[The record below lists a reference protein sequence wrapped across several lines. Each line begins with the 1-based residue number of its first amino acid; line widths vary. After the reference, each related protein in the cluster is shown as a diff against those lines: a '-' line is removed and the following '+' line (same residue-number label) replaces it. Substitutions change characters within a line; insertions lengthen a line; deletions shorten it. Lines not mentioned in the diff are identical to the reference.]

1 MRITKPP
8 IRVHVWGGLGS
19 QLFAIALA
27 AKLKRKYQ
35 NRELLILLH
44 TGGVTERQPEIT
56 ELFPDFDYSF
66 VADFDPTEVQDSG
79 FLGRVQSSPKVRLI
93 KSIKFIL
100 IQLGFVASC
109 NNDEELEKIKSWVLD
124 IRGHYSY
131 HSIDPNFLE
140 SLFASL
146 SKLHNNME
154 LLDEN
159 SCAIHYRLGD
169 LLNLSE
175 KNPIDFEDLAK
186 EYKRIEEKSDY
197 DKLIVYSDTP
207 QIAFERFSEIVDKKL
222 ETPYLETSEVL
233 YRACNARF
241 FIGTSSKVSF
251 WIASLRS
258 VLFNLHSSLPRK
270 NLPQYIRMLGVN
282 QDLVESYEVSN

>member
-1 MRITKPP
+1 MRIIKPP
-8 IRVHVWGGLGS
+8 IRIHVWGGLGS

-56 ELFPDFDYSF
+56 ELFPDFNYSF
-66 VADFDPTEVQDSG
+66 IADFNPTEIQDSD
-79 FLGRVQSSPKVRLI
+79 FLGRVQYSPKVSLKRA
-93 KSIKFIL
+93 IKFIL
-100 IQLGFVASC
+100 VQLGFVASC
-109 NNDEELEKIKSWVLD
+109 NNDEELEKTNSWVTD

-131 HSIDPNFLE
+131 HSIDPVFLE
-140 SLFASL
+140 SLFTSL
-146 SKLHNNME
+146 SKHHSNME
-154 LLDEN
+154 FLDEN

-175 KNPIDFEDLAK
+175 KNPIDFEDLAR
-186 EYKRIEEKSDY
+186 EYRRIAEKSDY
-197 DKLIVYSDTP
+197 DKLIVYSDSP

-222 ETPYLETSEVL
+222 ETPYLDTSEVL
-233 YRACNARF
+233 YRACSAKF
-241 FIGTSSKVSF
+241 FVGTSSKVSF
-251 WIASLRS
+251 WIAALRS
-258 VLFNLHSSLPRK
+258 VLFDLHSSLPRK
-270 NLPQYIRMLGVN
+270 NLPQYSRMLGVN